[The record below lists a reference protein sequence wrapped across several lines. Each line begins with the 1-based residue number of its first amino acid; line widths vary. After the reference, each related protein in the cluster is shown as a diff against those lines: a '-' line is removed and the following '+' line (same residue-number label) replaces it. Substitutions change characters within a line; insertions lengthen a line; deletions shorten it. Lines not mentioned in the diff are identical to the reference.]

1 VNPAR
6 VQAPAIFGPY
16 RLLELLGRG
25 GMGEVYRAHDTA
37 TDRTVA
43 LKLLPERSAADPHYV
58 ARFRRECRIAARLS
72 DPHVV
77 PIHGFGEIGGRLYLD
92 MRLVDGTD
100 LAAWLRDH
108 GPLTPQAAVA
118 TIGQVARALD
128 AAHAARLVHRDVKPS
143 NVLLAGAR
151 TPPLEQPF
159 AYLFDFGVARHRTG
173 TTGPDAVALTGAG
186 AVPGSPSYVAPE
198 RWDGVEGEPAADV
211 YALAC
216 VLFETLTGRPPFTG
230 SAPAL
235 MRAHLQDPPPMPSTA
250 RRDGGAGV
258 PVGFD
263 AVVAQGMAK
272 DPRRR
277 FRTAGELAAAAQ
289 RALGPDPLAVRTIR
303 PESTMAGAV
312 TVSPHGSTRVPPV
325 PRPRTAPDTAPG
337 TGPDPDQVTVHFT
350 GTAPKGRPARGRR
363 DGRRSGGALGGLVVT
378 SSVVAATVAFA
389 LLPGSESLQVT
400 GATVTAAEPGR
411 ACDVTVDVV
420 GTVTTTG
427 GPGTLSYTWTRSDGE
442 TTGVLTQEVAA
453 GQASVDVHLLW
464 TLSGRGRHD
473 ATATLR
479 VLEPNPAR
487 AEGSFTYSCR

>member
-1 VNPAR
+1 MNPAH
-6 VQAPAIFGPY
+6 VGAPAIFGPY

-43 LKLLPERSAADPHYV
+43 LKLLPERSSADPHYV
-58 ARFRRECRIAARLS
+58 ARFRRECRIAARLN

-92 MRLVDGTD
+92 MRLVEGTD
-100 LAAWLRDH
+100 LAAWLHEH
-108 GPLTPQAAVA
+108 GPLTPQTAVA
-118 TIGQVARALD
+118 TIAQVARALD

-159 AYLFDFGVARHRTG
+159 AYLFDFGIARHRAG
-173 TTGPDAVALTGAG
+173 TAGPDAVALTGAG

-235 MRAHLQDPPPMPSTA
+235 MRAHLQDPPPMPSA
-250 RRDGGAGV
+250 VRRGAGAGI

-263 AVVAQGMAK
+263 AVVAKGMAK
-272 DPRRR
+272 DPRLR
-277 FRTAGELAAAAQ
+277 FRTAGALAEAAQ

-312 TVSPHGSTRVPPV
+312 TVSPSGSTRIPPV
-325 PRPRTAPDTAPG
+325 PGPRTAPGAASDAAP
-337 TGPDPDQVTVHFT
+337 DEVTVHFT
-350 GTAPKGRPARGRR
+350 GTARRRRPVRTRR
-363 DGRRSGGALGGLVVT
+363 DGRRRGGVLGGLVVT

-389 LLPGSESLQVT
+389 LLPGSTPLEVT
-400 GATVTAAEPGR
+400 DATVTAAEPGR
-411 ACDVTVDVV
+411 GCDLTVDVV
-420 GTVTTTG
+420 GTLTTSG
-427 GPGTLSYTWTRSDGE
+427 GPGTLSYTWTRSDGG
-442 TTGVLTQEVAA
+442 TTGVLVQEVAA
-453 GQASVDVHLLW
+453 GQTSVDVHLLW

-479 VLEPNPAR
+479 VLEPNPAQ
-487 AEGSFTYSCR
+487 AQGSFTYSCGR